1 MDTPAASV
9 PNLGGFLTVTSA
21 LELLTLIALVIILY
35 KPLGTLLYAAMSGQ
49 VPVWLRPVKF
59 IEKTLKTLA
68 GVNAAL
74 EMTARQYLKA
84 VLALSVLSFL
94 VVWAGVYFQP
104 ALPLFPD
111 AAPLR
116 LDTAFNLAASYI
128 TNTNWQ
134 AVTAER
140 ALHPLTQTLIL
151 GVQHFIS
158 AAVGLCAAFVLL
170 RALKRKDTKV
180 LGNFWH
186 DIIGVVL
193 YVLLPLYLVYALV
206 LGFEGVPQTLHTQLS
221 YTTVEGDKNLAAP
234 LGLVASLEASKQ
246 LGTNGGGFYGANAGH
261 PLANPTPL
269 TNFLGLLAMLLVPAG
284 LCHLVS
290 LVCNNQRQGRILLLV
305 QILSLLWCI
314 GFAVYSE
321 ALPVA
326 SLPVDSTLGVH
337 QSGGALEGKEQRF
350 GTLSSAVWSILATAT
365 ATGANN
371 AGLEALQPATT
382 TLQLILMQLGEIIFG
397 GIGTGLVGMLLF
409 CLLTVFI
416 AGLMVGRTPEFWGK
430 KIGVAE
436 MRLLSLYILLPAF
449 LTLGAAAVMLELP
462 IFTAQLANSGSIG
475 FTELLYGVTSVAQN
489 NGSALGGLTADV
501 PAYNWL
507 FGALMLL
514 SRYGT
519 LTLVFLLAEELLSRR
534 PAPATSGTLAT
545 DDLTFAGLLLGI
557 ILLVGVLTYLPALF
571 LGPIAMMVGN
581 V

>member
-21 LELLTLIALVIILY
+21 LELITLIALVIIFY
-35 KPLGTLLYAAMSGQ
+35 KPLGALLYAAMSGQ
-49 VPVWLRPVKF
+49 VPTWLKPLKF
-59 IEKTLKTLA
+59 IETALKAVA
-68 GVNAAL
+68 GRAANT

-84 VLALSVLSFL
+84 VLGLSLLSFL

-104 ALPLFPD
+104 ALPLFPG
-111 AAPLR
+111 AEPLR

-180 LGNFWH
+180 LGNFWQ
-186 DIIGVVL
+186 DIIRSVL
-193 YVLLPLYLVYALV
+193 YLLLPLYLVYALI
-206 LGFEGVPQTLHTQLS
+206 LGFEGVPQTLHTELS
-221 YTTVEGDKNLAAP
+221 YTMVEDGKNVSAP

-261 PLANPTPL
+261 PFANPTPL

-305 QILSLLWCI
+305 KMLSLLWCI

-321 ALPVA
+321 ALPITA
-326 SLPVDSTLGVH
+326 SPIDSTLGAY
-337 QSGGALEGKEQRF
+337 QSGGAMEGKEQRF
-350 GTLSSAVWSILATAT
+350 GTLSSAVWAMLATAT
-365 ATGANN
+365 GTGANN
-371 AGLEALQPATT
+371 ASFEALHPVTT
-382 TLQLILMQLGEIIFG
+382 TFQLILMQVGEVIFG
-397 GIGTGLVGMLLF
+397 GSGMGIVAVLLY

-436 MRLLSLYILLPAF
+436 VRLLSLYILLPPF
-449 LTLGAAAVMLELP
+449 LTLTTTAVVLGFP
-462 IFTAQLANSGSIG
+462 VYTAQLANMGSIG

-489 NGSALGGLTADV
+489 NGSALGGLSADV
-501 PAYNWL
+501 PVYNWL
-507 FGALMLL
+507 FGVLMLL
-514 SRYGT
+514 SRFGT
-519 LTLVFLLAEELLSRR
+519 LTIVFLLSEQLLSRR

-557 ILLVGVLTYLPALF
+557 IIVGVLTYLPALF